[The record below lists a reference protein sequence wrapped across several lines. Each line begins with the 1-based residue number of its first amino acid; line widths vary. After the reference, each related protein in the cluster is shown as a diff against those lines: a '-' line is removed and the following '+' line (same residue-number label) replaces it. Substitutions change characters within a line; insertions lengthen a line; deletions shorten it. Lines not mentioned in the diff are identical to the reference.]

1 MSSIPK
7 YHAHI
12 KIA

>member
-7 YHAHI
+7 YH
-12 KIA
+12 KGDLLV